1 MPDAEDE
8 SLHLQLIHLAKE
20 GKKATGATLAAF
32 IIEFWDEKR
41 DMPGYGCVS
50 VHEDGQGPKEMAA
63 TMYAVLMTA
72 QTMLHSID
80 QELLIWD
87 RKTGSMSEFKT
98 MDPHSLLVD
107 DPEEDC

>member
-8 SLHLQLIHLAKE
+8 TLHVQLIHLAKE
-20 GKKATGATLAAF
+20 GRKATGATLAAF
-32 IIEFWDEKR
+32 IIEFWDEKKGAE
-41 DMPGYGCVS
+41 GYGCVS
-50 VHEDGQGPKEMAA
+50 VHKDGTGPSQMAS

-72 QTMLHSID
+72 QTMLDSID
-80 QELLIWD
+80 EELLIRD
-87 RKTGSMSEFKT
+87 RKTGKVTEFKI